1 MIDACP
7 DSAVL
12 FFDVDG
18 TLTSFDPDNMTDKD
32 FSAVH
37 PSQAVV
43 EAFHRLRDAGH
54 HAFICTGRPLWLIAD
69 GLRALNP
76 AGVVAMAGATLEVE
90 GRVVHEDCFD
100 EDVIEE
106 LARRMAAAG
115 IEAFFETNVAT
126 FALEPAGV
134 EQSSLIGTSV
144 VHSAEEMRVDGSLR
158 VGKVCIVAS
167 YLARVANDDGFI
179 DREFELCN
187 TGGQN
192 RELSPKGIDKGV
204 GVARALEYLGRTGN
218 ARTFGFGDSGNDL
231 GMLAAVET
239 AVAMGNAMPEVKALA
254 DYVTDDVA
262 HDGTVTA
269 MQHFGLI

>member
-37 PSQAVV
+37 PSQAVIEV
-43 EAFHRLRDAGH
+43 FHRLRDAGH
-54 HAFICTGRPLWLIAD
+54 QAFICTGRPLWLIAD

-90 GRVVHEDCFD
+90 GHVVHEDCFD

-134 EQSSLIGTSV
+134 EQPSLIGTSV
-144 VHSAEEMRVDGSLR
+144 VHLSL
-158 VGKVCIVAS
+158 IH
-167 YLARVANDDGFI
+167 I
-179 DREFELCN
+179 
-187 TGGQN
+187 
-192 RELSPKGIDKGV
+192 
-204 GVARALEYLGRTGN
+204 
-218 ARTFGFGDSGNDL
+218 
-231 GMLAAVET
+231 
-239 AVAMGNAMPEVKALA
+239 
-254 DYVTDDVA
+254 
-262 HDGTVTA
+262 
-269 MQHFGLI
+269 